1 MSSLF
6 YCVRD
11 YFTLNLFSLNM
22 LKKKNLCRFFP
33 LNFCLFLFQSF
44 QALPVLSLRFT
55 SEISS
60 KMLQNQN

>member
-22 LKKKNLCRFFP
+22 LKKKKPMQILP
-33 LNFCLFLFQSF
+33 LKFLLVSF
-44 QALPVLSLRFT
+44 SVLSG
-55 SEISS
+55 IASS
-60 KMLQNQN
+60 VSTIHFRNLL